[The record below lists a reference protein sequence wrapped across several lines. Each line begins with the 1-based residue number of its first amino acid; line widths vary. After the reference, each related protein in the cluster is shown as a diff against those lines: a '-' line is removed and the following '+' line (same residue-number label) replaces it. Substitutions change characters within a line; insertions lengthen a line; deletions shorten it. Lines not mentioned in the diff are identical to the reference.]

1 MLRLLTL
8 CAGLLA
14 ALTALFT
21 LSGAAFAADTS
32 SGTSER
38 LAGLRQAATITV
50 DVEGISHVRASNEHD
65 LYFMQGWVHARERL
79 FQMDYNR
86 RLASGTLAELVGTA
100 ALASDVQL
108 RTIGLRRAAQL
119 SYDAASARTRAALQA
134 YSDGVNAWAKKHAL
148 PPEYGALKLNRTPDF
163 EPFADWLPVDSVV
176 IGKLIAF
183 SLSFELDIARTVA
196 LQSYVQAGSVV
207 GFDGVK
213 LFSQDLWRS
222 ASFEPNA
229 TVPDAAL
236 ATPRPPRHGKEQRGM
251 ERAHEKGYGDSAVDL
266 MRDYL
271 DRVRDIPVFRGILHR
286 EARGSSNLWA
296 VSGALTHHGRP
307 LIANDPHLALG
318 VPSTFFPMGL
328 ELDDEPV
335 FGSTFPGVAGV
346 IHGYNRRIAWGSTN
360 NLVDVTDTFSERVI
374 PDPSSPSGFST
385 LFKGTP
391 EPLIPIPEIF
401 RANVGGNIVVIP
413 AGGSIPAATLVMPRR
428 DGGPIISFNPAT
440 GAALSVQYVGFGP
453 TQEAEAFLMI
463 NRARNLGD
471 FKAALQ
477 RFDFGSQNFVY
488 ADVEGNIA
496 YFTTGE
502 IPVREDLQANTVSG
516 VPPWFVRN
524 GQGGNEWLPVRNPQ
538 PNQATPHEIL
548 PFDEMPQ
555 TVNPR
560 AGYFVNGNNDPA
572 GVTRDNDP
580 LNQLR
585 PGGGLYYLAYSW
597 NRGFRAARIDNRL
610 RELLET
616 GNRRVSFK
624 EMQAIQADVILRD
637 AEVLTPYI
645 VRAFDRASSDPA
657 ATAQLRALASDAG
670 VAEAIDRLRRW
681 NGSTPTGIAEGY
693 DENDKPGELAM
704 PSKGEIQASIAASI
718 YSVWRSRMISSVID
732 GALAAR
738 GGLPSPDDQDSLA
751 ALRNLLDNFSTN
763 DGRGASGIDFFAV
776 AGIAQAADRRDIV
789 ILRSLRE
796 ALDLLSSP
804 AFAPAFG
811 GSTNQNDYRWGR
823 LHRIVFEHPLGG
835 PFNIPPAGGAFPQP
849 IPGLRGIPTDGG
861 FQTVDASSHSARAD
875 VPDEFMFRDGPT
887 HRTVVEARADAM
899 RAESIWPGGTSGVL
913 GSPNYFQFLERW
925 LTNESMRLSLGRE
938 QVERN
943 DAVTQKFVPAMP
955 K

>member
-1 MLRLLTL
+1 MLRLLAL
-8 CAGLLA
+8 RAGLLA
-14 ALTALFT
+14 ALAASFALG
-21 LSGAAFAADTS
+21 GAGFAADTS
-32 SGTSER
+32 SSASER
-38 LAGLRQAATITV
+38 LAGLRHAATITV
-50 DVEGISHVRASNEHD
+50 DDEGISHVRARNEHD

-108 RTIGLRRAAQL
+108 RTIGLRRAAQR
-119 SYDAASARTRAALQA
+119 SYDAASARTRAALDA
-134 YSDGVNAWAKKHAL
+134 YAQGVNAWRKAQSSL
-148 PPEYGALKLNRTPDF
+148 PPEYQALALTQVA
-163 EPFADWLPVDSVV
+163 EWTAVDSVV

-222 ASFEPNA
+222 AGFEPNA

-236 ATPRPPRHGKEQRGM
+236 ATPRLPRHDKEQRGM
-251 ERAHEKGYGDSAVDL
+251 ERAREASHGDHAIEQ

-296 VSGALTHHGRP
+296 VSGALTQHGRP

-335 FGSTFPGVAGV
+335 FGSTFPGVVGV

-360 NLVDVTDTFSERVI
+360 NLVDVTDTFSEQIV
-374 PDPSSPSGFST
+374 PDPASLSGLST
-385 LFKGTP
+385 LYKGNR
-391 EPLIPIPEIF
+391 EPLIPIPETF
-401 RANVGGNIVVIP
+401 RANVGGSVVVIP
-413 AGGSIPAATLVMPRR
+413 AGGSIPSATLVMPRR

-463 NRARNLGD
+463 NRARNLGE

-502 IPVREDLQANTVSG
+502 IPLREDLQAMTVAG

-524 GQGGNEWLPVRNPQ
+524 GQGGNEWLPLLNPQ
-538 PNQATPHEIL
+538 PNQATPREIL
-548 PFDEMPQ
+548 PFGEMPQ

-580 LNQLR
+580 VNQLR

-597 NRGFRAARIDNRL
+597 NRGFRAARIESRL

-637 AEVLTPYI
+637 AEVLAPYI
-645 VRAFDRASSDPA
+645 VRAFDRASTDPA
-657 ATAQLRALASDAG
+657 AAAQLRALASDAG
-670 VAEAIDRLRRW
+670 VAEAVGRLRKW
-681 NGSTPTGIAEGY
+681 NGSTPTGIAQGY
-693 DENDKPGELAM
+693 DENDKPGGLAM
-704 PSKGEIQASIAASI
+704 PSTGEIQASIAASI
-718 YSVWRSRMISSVID
+718 YSAWRSRMIASVVD
-732 GALAAR
+732 GPLAPM
-738 GGLPSPDDQDSLA
+738 GLPSPDDQDSLA

-763 DGRGASGIDFFAV
+763 GGRGASGIDFFAV
-776 AGIAQAADRRDIV
+776 PGIAQAADRRDFV
-789 ILRSLRE
+789 ILTSLR
-796 ALDLLSSP
+796 AGLDLLGSP

-811 GSTNQNDYRWGR
+811 GSTNQNEYRWGR

-835 PFNIPPAGGAFPQP
+835 PFDIPPAGGAFPP
-849 IPGLRGIPTDGG
+849 PLPGLRGIPTDGG
-861 FQTVDASSHSARAD
+861 FQAVDASSHSARAD
-875 VPDEFMFRDGPT
+875 APDEFMFRDGPT
-887 HRTVVEARADAM
+887 HRTVVEARSDAM

-925 LTNESMRLSLGRE
+925 LTNESLRLSLGRE
-938 QVERN
+938 QVERGA
-943 DAVTQKFVPAMP
+943 AVTQQFVPAKP
-955 K
+955 E

>member
-1 MLRLLTL
+1 MLRLLAL
-8 CAGLLA
+8 RVALLA
-14 ALTALFT
+14 ALTASFILG
-21 LSGAAFAADTS
+21 GAVFAGDTS
-32 SGTSER
+32 AGTSAG

-50 DVEGISHVRASNEHD
+50 DNEGIAHVRAGNEHD

-100 ALASDVQL
+100 ALGSDVQL
-108 RTIGLRRAAQL
+108 RTIGLRRAAQR
-119 SYDAASARTRAALQA
+119 SYDAASPRTRAILDA
-134 YSDGVNAWAKKHAL
+134 YAEGVTGRLSAQSAL
-148 PPEYGALKLNRTPDF
+148 PPEYQALALTQVAPWT
-163 EPFADWLPVDSVV
+163 AVDSLV

-222 ASFEPNA
+222 AGFEPNA
-229 TVPDAAL
+229 TVPDAAM
-236 ATPRPPRHGKEQRGM
+236 ATVRPLKDGKEQRGM
-251 ERAHEKGYGDSAVDL
+251 ERAREATHGDDAVDL

-271 DRVRDIPVFRGILHR
+271 ERVREIPVFRGILHR

-296 VSGALTHHGRP
+296 VSGTLTQHGRP

-328 ELDDEPV
+328 QLDEEPV
-335 FGSTFPGVAGV
+335 FGSTFPGVAGI

-360 NLVDVTDTFSERVI
+360 NLVDVTDTFSERVV
-374 PDPSSPSGFST
+374 PDAASPSGLST
-385 LFKGTP
+385 IYQGTR

-401 RANVGGNIVVIP
+401 RANMGGSVVVIP
-413 AGGSIPAATLVMPRR
+413 PGGGIPAATLVMPRR
-428 DGGPIISFNPAT
+428 DGGPIISLNLAT

-453 TQEAEAFLMI
+453 TQELEAFLMI
-463 NRARNLGD
+463 NRARGLDD

-477 RFDFGSQNFVY
+477 HFDFGSQNFVY

-502 IPVREDLQANTVSG
+502 IPVREDLQANTVNG

-538 PNQATPHEIL
+538 PHQATPHEIL
-548 PFDEMPQ
+548 PFAELPQ
-555 TVNPR
+555 IVNPR

-580 LNQLR
+580 INQLR

-597 NRGFRAARIDNRL
+597 NRGFRAARIDRRL

-616 GNRRVSFK
+616 GNRRVSLK

-637 AEVLTPYI
+637 AEVLAPYI

-657 ATAQLRALASDAG
+657 AAAQLRALATDAG
-670 VAEAIDRLRRW
+670 LAEAVGRLRGW
-681 NGSTPTGIAEGY
+681 NGATPTGITQGY
-693 DENDKPGELAM
+693 DASDKPGELAA
-704 PSKGEIQASIAASI
+704 PSTAEIQASTAASI
-718 YSVWRSRMISSVID
+718 YSAWRSRMIAGVID
-732 GALAAR
+732 GLLAPL
-738 GGLPSPDDQDSLA
+738 GLPSPDDQDSLA

-763 DGRGASGIDFFAV
+763 GGKGASGIDFFAV
-776 AGIAQAADRRDIV
+776 PGIAQAADRRDFV
-789 ILRSLRE
+789 ILRSLR
-796 ALDLLSSP
+796 AGLDLLSSA

-835 PFNIPPAGGAFPQP
+835 PFSIPPAGGAFPQSL
-849 IPGLRGIPTDGG
+849 PGLRGIPTDGG
-861 FQTVDASSHSARAD
+861 FQTVDAASHSARAD
-875 VPDEFMFRDGPT
+875 APDEFMFRDGPT
-887 HRTVVEARADAM
+887 HRTVIETRADAM

-925 LTNESMRLSLGRE
+925 LTNESVRLSLGGE
-938 QVERN
+938 QVEGNATMVERYI
-943 DAVTQKFVPAMP
+943 PR
-955 K
+955 

>member
-1 MLRLLTL
+1 MIRTLALRLTL
-8 CAGLLA
+8 GVFLSLQFTALCLA
-14 ALTALFT
+14 A
-21 LSGAAFAADTS
+21 SPQ
-32 SGTSER
+32 R
-38 LAGLRQAATITV
+38 LADLRETATISV
-50 DVEGISHVRASNEHD
+50 DGEGISHVRARNEHD
-65 LYFMQGWVHARERL
+65 LYFLQGWVHARERL

-86 RLASGTLAELVGTA
+86 RLASGTLAELLGTA

-108 RTIGLRRAAQL
+108 RTIGLRRAAQR
-119 SYDAASARTRAALQA
+119 SYDAASARTRAALDA
-134 YSDGVNAWAKKHAL
+134 YAKGVNAWLQAQSSL
-148 PPEYGALKLNRTPDF
+148 PPEYQALALTQV
-163 EPFADWLPVDSVV
+163 AAWAAVDSVV

-196 LQSYVQAGSVV
+196 LRSYDQAGSVV

-222 ASFEPNA
+222 AGFEPNA

-236 ATPRPPRHGKEQRGM
+236 VTPHTPKHDKEQRGM
-251 ERAHEKGYGDSAVDL
+251 ERAREASHGDHAIDQ

-271 DRVRDIPVFRGILHR
+271 DRVRDIPVFRGILQR

-296 VSGALTHHGRP
+296 VSGALTQHGRP
-307 LIANDPHLALG
+307 LIANDPHLTLG

-335 FGSTFPGVAGV
+335 FGSTFPGVVGI

-360 NLVDVTDTFSERVI
+360 NLVDVTDTFSEQVI

-385 LFKGTP
+385 LFKGVP
-391 EPLIPIPEIF
+391 EPLIPIPETF
-401 RANVGGNIVVIP
+401 RANVGGNLVVIP
-413 AGGSIPAATLVMPRR
+413 AGGSVPAATLVMPRR

-463 NRARNLGD
+463 NRARNLRD

-488 ADVEGNIA
+488 ADDEGNIA

-502 IPVREDLQANTVSG
+502 IPLREDLQAMTVAG

-524 GQGGNEWLPVRNPQ
+524 GQGGNEWLPLLNPQ
-538 PNQATPHEIL
+538 RNQATPREIL

-580 LNQLR
+580 INQLR

-597 NRGFRAARIDNRL
+597 NRGFRAARIDQRL

-616 GNRRVSFK
+616 GKRRVSFK

-645 VRAFDRASSDPA
+645 VRAFDRASSDPV
-657 ATAQLRALASDAG
+657 ATAQLRALAADAG
-670 VAEAIDRLRRW
+670 VAEAVGRLRKW
-681 NGSTPTGIAEGY
+681 NGSTPTGIAQGY
-693 DENDKPGELAM
+693 DATDKPGELAA
-704 PSKGEIQASIAASI
+704 PSTAEIQASIAASI
-718 YSVWRSRMISSVID
+718 YSAWRSRMISSVID
-732 GALAAR
+732 GLLAPM
-738 GGLPSPDDQDSLA
+738 GLPSPDDQDSLA
-751 ALRNLLDNFSTN
+751 ALRNLLDNFTTN
-763 DGRGASGIDFFAV
+763 GGKGASGIDFFAV
-776 AGIAQAADRRDIV
+776 SGIAQAADRRDFV
-789 ILRSLRE
+789 ILTSLR
-796 ALDLLSSP
+796 AGLDLLGSP

-811 GSTNQNDYRWGR
+811 GSANQNDYRWGR

-887 HRTVVEARADAM
+887 HRTVVEARSDAM

-925 LTNESMRLSLGRE
+925 LTNDSMKLSLGRE
-938 QVERN
+938 QLERN
-943 DAVTQKFVPAMP
+943 DSVTQKFVPAVQ

>member
-1 MLRLLTL
+1 MIRTVALRLTVCVFLSLQFTAV
-8 CAGLLA
+8 CLA
-14 ALTALFT
+14 A
-21 LSGAAFAADTS
+21 SPQQ
-32 SGTSER
+32 
-38 LAGLRQAATITV
+38 LAGLRAAATISV
-50 DVEGISHVRASNEHD
+50 DGEGISHVRANNEHD
-65 LYFMQGWVHARERL
+65 LYFLQGWVHARERL

-100 ALASDVQL
+100 ALPSDVQL
-108 RTIGLRRAAQL
+108 RTIGLRRAAER
-119 SYDAASARTRAALQA
+119 SYAAASARTRAALSA
-134 YSDGVNAWAKKHAL
+134 YAEGVNAWREAQGSL
-148 PPEYGALKLNRTPDF
+148 PPEYQALALTQV
-163 EPFADWLPVDSVV
+163 ETWTPVDSVV

-183 SLSFELDIARTVA
+183 SLSFDLDIARTVA
-196 LQSYVQAGSVV
+196 LQSYVQAGLAL

-222 ASFEPNA
+222 AGFEPNA

-236 ATPRPPRHGKEQRGM
+236 VTPRPPRHDKEQRGM
-251 ERAHEKGYGDSAVDL
+251 ERAHERGYDDDAVGL

-296 VSGALTHHGRP
+296 VSGALTQHGRP
-307 LIANDPHLALG
+307 LIANDPHLSLG
-318 VPSTFFPMGL
+318 VPSTFYPMGL

-335 FGSTFPGVAGV
+335 FGSTFPGVVGV
-346 IHGYNRRIAWGSTN
+346 IHGFNRRIAWGSTN
-360 NLVDVTDTFSERVI
+360 NLVDVTDTFSEQVV
-374 PDPSSPSGFST
+374 PDPASPSGLSA
-385 LFKGTP
+385 LYKGNP
-391 EPLIPIPEIF
+391 EPLIPIPQTF
-401 RANVGGNIVVIP
+401 RANVGGNVMVIP
-413 AGGSIPAATLVMPRR
+413 AGGSIPAVTLVMPRR
-428 DGGPIISFNPAT
+428 DGGPIISLDQAT

-502 IPVREDLQANTVSG
+502 VPVREDLQAMTVNG

-524 GQGGNEWLPVRNPQ
+524 GQGGNEWLPVLNPQ

-572 GVTRDNDP
+572 GITRDNDP
-580 LNQLR
+580 INQLR
-585 PGGGLYYLAYSW
+585 PGGGLQYLAYSW
-597 NRGFRAARIDNRL
+597 NRGFRAARIDSRL
-610 RELLET
+610 RGLLES
-616 GNRRVSFK
+616 GNRRVSFT
-624 EMQAIQADVILRD
+624 EMQSIQADVILRD

-657 ATAQLRALASDAG
+657 AAAQLRVLASNAG
-670 VAEAIDRLRRW
+670 VAEAVGRLRRW
-681 NGSTPTGIAEGY
+681 NGSAPTGIAQGY
-693 DENDKPGELAM
+693 DATDKPGELAA
-704 PSKGEIQASIAASI
+704 PSATEVQASIAASI
-718 YSVWRSRMISSVID
+718 YAAWRSRMISSVID

-738 GGLPSPDDQDSLA
+738 GGLPPPDDQDSLA
-751 ALRNLLDNFSTN
+751 ALRNLLDNFATN
-763 DGRGASGIDFFAV
+763 AGIGASGIDFFAV
-776 AGIAQAADRRDIV
+776 DGITAPADRRDFV
-789 ILRSLRE
+789 ILTSLS
-796 ALDLLSSP
+796 AGLDLLSGT

-811 GSTNQNDYRWGR
+811 GSTDQNDYRWGY

-835 PFNIPPAGGAFPQP
+835 PFNIPPAGGAFPP
-849 IPGLRGIPTDGG
+849 PLPGLRGIPTDGG

-875 VPDEFMFRDGPT
+875 APDEFMFRDGPT
-887 HRTVVEARADAM
+887 HRTVVETRSDAM
-899 RAESIWPGGTSGVL
+899 RAASIWPGGTSGVL

-925 LTNESMRLSLGRE
+925 LTNESIALLLGRQE
-938 QVERN
+938 VGTAGAATERY
-943 DAVTQKFVPAMP
+943 VPAP
-955 K
+955 PR